1 MQELNIWTSLCW
13 VSISNLNYSVV
24 YAIFVA
30 FVFMENKMWTSLKP
44 LDFFFFFP
52 WWSQKMS
59 SLAHQTSLRS
69 CLKPLLTNDRK
80 QIGVCSSPK
89 VCVYHNR
96 HAKDSYFSLEWDS
109 SDLSSTDPVERNSHF
124 SVKVIHPKVGI
135 QVTASLYICCSL
147 CPWCSHIHCKR
158 AEQALCHSLSIQAN
172 TFRNFG
178 SWSGTHAQVSHFSI
192 LQCFSTE
199 SKAELCLEIRHSQS
213 WKFHLMYG
221 QLT

>member
-1 MQELNIWTSLCW
+1 MDFIKATW
-13 VSISNLNYSVV
+13 
-24 YAIFVA
+24 
-30 FVFMENKMWTSLKP
+30 
-44 LDFFFFFP
+44 FFFFFS

-135 QVTASLYICCSL
+135 QVMPVCTSVALYVLDAVTFTAKQRNRHCATAYLFRQIPSETLVHDLGHMPRFPTSAFSSASLQSQKLNSALKSDIH
-147 CPWCSHIHCKR
+147 SHG
-158 AEQALCHSLSIQAN
+158 
-172 TFRNFG
+172 NF
-178 SWSGTHAQVSHFSI
+178 T
-192 LQCFSTE
+192 
-199 SKAELCLEIRHSQS
+199 
-213 WKFHLMYG
+213 
-221 QLT
+221 